1 MRYRPHRWPSRLP
14 VRISGGSDSFDALL
28 VNVSREGARL
38 SKLPEGALA
47 PGSTVTLTASGLSL
61 KAEIRWRERDSG
73 GLSFSAPLAVPTLTR
88 LRQGVAGTRG

>member
-14 VRISGGSDSFDALL
+14 VKVNCGHDAFNAVL

-38 SKLPEGALA
+38 AKLPQDALP
-47 PGSTVTLTASGLSL
+47 PGTPVTLAASGLAL
-61 KAEIRWRERDSG
+61 QAEIRWREHDSG

-88 LRQGVAGTRG
+88 LRQGVTGRRG